1 LFLLLPGNTVPSSG
15 SQDSVVVNDAP
26 ASRDLGT
33 DAGAFKSSA
42 LSVGAQS
49 YLKQTDILEV
59 I

>member
-1 LFLLLPGNTVPSSG
+1 MPSSG